1 MVQRQQI
8 EEEVRTVLSDK
19 LKLSPEQIRPD
30 VKLIDDLGVDSLDLM
45 LIAMEVEEK
54 YHLRLPDTLLH
65 SSPTFGEIV
74 DIVYDMLNKKGTEL
88 AADAPAS

>member
-1 MVQRQQI
+1 MIQREQI

-30 VKLIDDLGVDSLDLM
+30 VRLIDDLGVDSLDLM

-65 SSPTFGEIV
+65 SSPTFGQMV
-74 DIVYDMLNKKGTEL
+74 DRVCDILNRKETEL
-88 AADAPAS
+88 AADPTAG